1 MEGKVRR
8 KRSMTAGRDKTV
20 KEKREVGKS
29 RKKSK
34 KKWRGRQLPD
44 SSSPPTQL
52 EVLRPTFTEITALFH
67 LFLIM
72 R

>member
-1 MEGKVRR
+1 
-8 KRSMTAGRDKTV
+8 MTAGRDKTV
-20 KEKREVGKS
+20 KEKSNREVG
-29 RKKSK
+29 KKSK